1 MKRMLDL
8 VAAVA
13 GSILL
18 LPVFLA
24 VAILV
29 RTTLGR
35 PVLFRQSRPGYK
47 ERLFTLYKF
56 RTMTD
61 AVDSHEVPLPDQE
74 RLTRAG
80 QFLRRTSLDELPQ
93 LWNVLRGDMSLV
105 GPRPLLLHYIPRYT
119 PEQRRRH
126 DALPGL
132 TGWAQVMGRNSLNW
146 NQRLQ
151 LDTWYVEH
159 RTLWLDLR
167 ILVMTLRSLIL
178 RRGISHDGHVTMP
191 EFLGSSAGQD
201 L

>member
-1 MKRMLDL
+1 MKRTLDL

-18 LPVFLA
+18 LPLFLA
-24 VAILV
+24 VAIVV
-29 RTTLGR
+29 RMTLGR

-61 AVDSHEVPLPDQE
+61 AVDRHGVSLPDRA
-74 RLTRAG
+74 RLTRTG
-80 QFLRRTSLDELPQ
+80 QFLRRASLDELPQ

-146 NQRLQ
+146 DQRLQ